1 MKKSQLF
8 KVVLSLLLPLGVGA
22 TAGIFTAGAIP
33 DWYSTLN
40 RPVFNPPNWLF
51 GPVWTVLY
59 LVMGVSLFL
68 VWKEQKSSARNRAI
82 FIFSV
87 HLILNFGWSFLF
99 FYFNSIGLALV
110 EIILLLISI
119 VLMLIKFHKV
129 KPIAAYINIPYLLWV
144 TFATILNAAY
154 FILNS

>member
-1 MKKSQLF
+1 MKKSQIF
-8 KVVLSLLLPLGVGA
+8 KLILSLLLPLGVGS

-40 RPVFNPPNWLF
+40 RPVFTPPNWLF
-51 GPVWTVLY
+51 GPVWTALY

-68 VWKEQKSSARNRAI
+68 VWTAQKSSARNRAI

-87 HLILNFGWSFLF
+87 HLFLNFGWSFLF
-99 FYFNSIGLALV
+99 FYFNSIGLALI
-110 EIILLLISI
+110 EIVLLLISI
-119 VLMLIKFHKV
+119 ILMLIWFYKV
-129 KPIAAYINIPYLLWV
+129 KPIAAYINVPYLLWV